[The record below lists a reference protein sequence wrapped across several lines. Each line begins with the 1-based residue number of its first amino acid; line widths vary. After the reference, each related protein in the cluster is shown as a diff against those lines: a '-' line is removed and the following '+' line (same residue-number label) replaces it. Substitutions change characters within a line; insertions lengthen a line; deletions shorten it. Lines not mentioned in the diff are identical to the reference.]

1 VRRLRGGGTRRSCSS
16 VIRWGVWWRVG
27 IWIVL
32 WATGAKAFDG
42 FLVAMVIIT
51 LAATVRILKPY
62 LPGRE

>member
-1 VRRLRGGGTRRSCSS
+1 MGLVLATTFAML
-16 VIRWGVWWRVG
+16 V
-27 IWIVL
+27 WIVL
-32 WATGAKAFDG
+32 WAIGAKSLDG

>member
-1 VRRLRGGGTRRSCSS
+1 MGLVLATTLGL
-16 VIRWGVWWRVG
+16 I

-32 WATGAKAFDG
+32 WSIGVKAIDG
-42 FLVAMVIIT
+42 FMVATVIIT

>member
-1 VRRLRGGGTRRSCSS
+1 MGLVLATTAGML
-16 VIRWGVWWRVG
+16 

-32 WATGAKAFDG
+32 WSIGINAIDG
-42 FLVAMVIIT
+42 FMVATVIIT

>member
-1 VRRLRGGGTRRSCSS
+1 MGLVLATTFAML
-16 VIRWGVWWRVG
+16 V
-27 IWIVL
+27 WIVL
-32 WATGAKAFDG
+32 WAIGAKALDG

>member
-1 VRRLRGGGTRRSCSS
+1 MGLVLATTSAM
-16 VIRWGVWWRVG
+16 I

-42 FLVAMVIIT
+42 FLLAMVIIT

>member
-1 VRRLRGGGTRRSCSS
+1 MGLVLATTFAML
-16 VIRWGVWWRVG
+16 

-32 WATGAKAFDG
+32 WAMGAKALDG
-42 FLVAMVIIT
+42 FLVAIVIIT